1 MWTESCLCN
10 SYAESSRRTLVE
22 RPAEGKQGRRPG
34 PGNAPHGPG
43 REECATV
50 TVAAGLVLSFVSALA
65 VNWAYSREH
74 DAANTL
80 PPLSARRP
88 LESARHLIA
97 DRAWLVGF
105 AAETVGWLVYLAALR
120 LAPLALVQTIGASGI
135 AVLAVVETGG
145 HPERLRRHEQ
155 LGAAAAVAGLVL
167 VALSL
172 VGSTPTDQRPH
183 PIEAV
188 LWLGACGGAAAL
200 VAVVRTR
207 VSHAA
212 ALGASAGLLFAA
224 GDISAKL
231 VVFGGGWVV
240 VLVPLVATYAL
251 GSIELQSAFQHG
263 DALSAAGIATLATN
277 AVPIAA
283 GIVLLRQTRPG
294 GAQGVLE
301 LVAFGLLVVSATLL
315 SRPRGQTH
323 G

>member
-1 MWTESCLCN
+1 
-10 SYAESSRRTLVE
+10 VE
-22 RPAEGKQGRRPG
+22 
-34 PGNAPHGPG
+34 
-43 REECATV
+43 
-50 TVAAGLVLSFVSALA
+50 VAAGLVLSFVSALA

-80 PPLSARRP
+80 PPLSASRP
-88 LESARHLIA
+88 LESARKLA
-97 DRAWLVGF
+97 GNRAWLVVF
-105 AAETVGWLVYLAALR
+105 AAETTGWLVYLAALR
-120 LAPLALVQTIGASGI
+120 LAPLALVQTVGASGI
-135 AVLAVVETGG
+135 AVLALVETGG
-145 HPERLRRHEQ
+145 HPERLRRHER

-172 VGSTPTDQRPH
+172 IGSTPADRRPQ

-188 LWLGACGGAAAL
+188 LWLGACGGAASVVAL
-200 VAVVRTR
+200 VRTR

-231 VVFGGGWVV
+231 VVFGGGWLI
-240 VLVPLVATYAL
+240 VLVPLVVAYAL
-251 GSIELQSAFQHG
+251 GSLELQAAFQHG
-263 DALSAAGIATLATN
+263 DALSAAGLATLATN

-283 GIVLLRQTRPG
+283 GVVLLRQTRPG

-315 SRPRGQTH
+315 SRPRGSGH
-323 G
+323 H